1 MFVDAREEQSAGRED
16 MPGLAKKTLEEG
28 ELGQTMIKV
37 MEINQ
42 ARSIDLVD
50 EVNAQREQLD
60 KATVVQ
66 GMDWVAD
73 KAKAF
78 VEE

>member
-1 MFVDAREEQSAGRED
+1 
-16 MPGLAKKTLEEG
+16 MPGLAKRALEDG

-60 KATVVQ
+60 KPTVVQ

-73 KAKAF
+73 QAKEFGRELAGWKG
-78 VEE
+78 E

>member
-1 MFVDAREEQSAGRED
+1 
-16 MPGLAKKTLEEG
+16 
-28 ELGQTMIKV
+28 